1 MLVASTLLVVLLAQG
16 GVSLVSPD
24 IFSSCLSAPL
34 TLIPDPEDC
43 HIFYQCD
50 INQQPMSCGNMMFNS
65 YRQVCDWPS
74 TVLQLRPECRQ
85 EEKLRFSNTDYPY
98 HRTLRMLRYFGDGDQ
113 FSQKR
118 LRAPQDV
125 GLGREKNFGN
135 RDYNLQNLNNHIDEV
150 EHENGN
156 EKTMNMEEIKED
168 ARSFT
173 PDIASGLQF
182 DIKSQVLQE
191 IRRRLPQIVKNNI
204 PSLSHAQEPNKEV
217 IETKQEN
224 KQTKPAST
232 PADTIR
238 LSLHPI
244 SLNQPGQPIERPKP
258 TSFINLKSTPSKQP
272 VVDDNDNS
280 VEKEELKTPSK
291 QQAESTPAD
300 TVRLLS
306 VQGPGYAYGQEYPA
320 IQQSQEYPAKQQSQ
334 EYPAKQQ
341 SQEIKEE
348 PQPAPILVEDTR
360 EFKPV
365 WTVTRER
372 PRQILL
378 RYRNMKHT
386 PCAEKN
392 CPQRR
397 QRVLRKIK
405 RKLITGEK
413 HQLEQRRKEL
423 ILGTAAAQ
431 NTIANEEEV
440 TMDERKAITLK
451 EAYDR
456 AINKV
461 DQSQHSRPVPGNLL
475 HEILNRD
482 YGLKSNEE
490 YDTHSYVSSDQLRAE
505 VPGDMNTEE

>member
-1 MLVASTLLVVLLAQG
+1 MLVASTLLVVLLAQD
-16 GVSLVSPD
+16 GVSLVSGD
-24 IFSSCLSAPL
+24 IFSSCLTAPL
-34 TLIPDPEDC
+34 TLIPDTEDC
-43 HIFYQCD
+43 HVFYQCD

-85 EEKLRFSNTDYPY
+85 EEKLRFSNQDYPY

-135 RDYNLQNLNNHIDEV
+135 REYNIQNVNNHIDAV
-150 EHENGN
+150 ENEYENEN
-156 EKTMNMEEIKED
+156 EKKINIKGKQKEIEEN
-168 ARSFT
+168 ARSFP

-204 PSLSHAQEPNKEV
+204 PSLTHTQDSNKE
-217 IETKQEN
+217 ILETNQEN
-224 KQTKPAST
+224 KQTKPDST
-232 PADTIR
+232 PADTVR
-238 LSLHPI
+238 LTLHP
-244 SLNQPGQPIERPKP
+244 LKQPEQPIERSRP
-258 TSFINLKSTPSKQP
+258 TSFNDLKSTKQQ
-272 VVDDNDNS
+272 NAFENNL
-280 VEKEELKTPSK
+280 EEEELKITRQ
-291 QQAESTPAD
+291 QQAVSTPAD

-306 VQGPGYAYGQEYPA
+306 VHGPSYAYGQEYPA
-320 IQQSQEYPAKQQSQ
+320 IQSQIVSSQQSQ
-334 EYPAKQQ
+334 E
-341 SQEIKEE
+341 EKEE

-378 RYRNMKHT
+378 RYRNMKQT
-386 PCAEKN
+386 PCVEKN

-413 HQLEQRRKEL
+413 QQLEQRRKEL
-423 ILGTAAAQ
+423 IQGTTAAQ
-431 NTIANEEEV
+431 NTIAGEEKI
-440 TMDERKAITLK
+440 TKDERKAITLK

-461 DQSQHSRPVPGNLL
+461 DQSQNSRPVPGNLL

-482 YGLKSNEE
+482 YGLKSNEDNEE
-490 YDTHSYVSSDQLRAE
+490 YDTHNYVSSDQLRARAD
-505 VPGDMNTEE
+505 DMDIEE